1 MHIEYHPMDIK
12 KSVNK
17 KRITFDINKNQYGLN
32 LTPGPNIL
40 WGYIKYVFYLT
51 GFFSKTSNILKFDI
65 TEI

>member
-1 MHIEYHPMDIK
+1 MDIK

-40 WGYIKYVFYLT
+40 LGYIKHVFYLT
-51 GFFSKTSNILKFDI
+51 GFFSKTVQIF
-65 TEI
+65 